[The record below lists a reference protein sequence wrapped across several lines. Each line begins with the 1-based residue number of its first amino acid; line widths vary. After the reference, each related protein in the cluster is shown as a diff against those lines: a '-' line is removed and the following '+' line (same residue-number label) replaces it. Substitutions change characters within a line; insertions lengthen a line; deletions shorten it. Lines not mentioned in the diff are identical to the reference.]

1 MIIDGTKVDETDEQ
15 RRIRLGL
22 APLDAPPEAETEV
35 PDNDH
40 VVYQHD
46 KVEGKVVAKARPKK

>member
-22 APLDAPPEAETEV
+22 APLVEAEPDVE
-35 PDNDH
+35 DNDH
-40 VVYQHD
+40 VVYKHDVSED
-46 KVEGKVVAKARPKK
+46 KVTAKPRTKK